1 MSYGSFLGEW
11 IVPQN
16 VDVGFVVDTV
26 GNNEV
31 VDTVDHYY
39 YDTMHRDRM
48 CTPLEAQ
55 NDVVAVAK
63 KRSIALVATKL
74 DLAMHL
80 EMVVMN

>member
-16 VDVGFVVDTV
+16 VDVGFVVDIV

-55 NDVVAVAK
+55 NDMAGMEDEPGHFVGVVVVAGVAGGQEVP
-63 KRSIALVATKL
+63 L
-74 DLAMHL
+74 
-80 EMVVMN
+80 